1 MSCKDNDDMET
12 DEGNIVENDTCGEK
26 QVRNEHTSND
36 SSSIGVTKPNDSDNC
51 TSLTNCDSIK
61 ESASQNNLLKCKDI
75 RENDIKLDGIL
86 ELVDGIES
94 QVENFR
100 EKVKSLQDEKLSL
113 QSTVN
118 FVSQMLPNLSQYQN
132 RSLDSSMT
140 AVDCIGEGKI
150 FKDKIGI
157 RG

>member
-36 SSSIGVTKPNDSDNC
+36 SSSIDVTKPNDSDNC

-61 ESASQNNLLKCKDI
+61 ESASQTNLLKCKDI

-118 FVSQMLPNLSQYQN
+118 FVSQMLPNQYQKV
-132 RSLDSSMT
+132 SLDSSMT
-140 AVDCIGEGKI
+140 AVDCIGESKI
-150 FKDKIGI
+150 LKDKI
-157 RG
+157 

>member
-26 QVRNEHTSND
+26 EVRNEHTSND
-36 SSSIGVTKPNDSDNC
+36 SSSIDVTKPNDSDNC

-61 ESASQNNLLKCKDI
+61 ESASQTNLLKCKDI

-118 FVSQMLPNLSQYQN
+118 FVSQMLPNQYQKV
-132 RSLDSSMT
+132 SLDSSMT

-150 FKDKIGI
+150 LKDKI
-157 RG
+157 